1 LPATINAPRRELR
14 RNYIAAIRRSRHKF
28 DEQCADELQARSE
41 HLVKACLLR
50 LMAAIRKRRADAG

>member
-14 RNYIAAIRRSRHKF
+14 RNYIGVVSHKF